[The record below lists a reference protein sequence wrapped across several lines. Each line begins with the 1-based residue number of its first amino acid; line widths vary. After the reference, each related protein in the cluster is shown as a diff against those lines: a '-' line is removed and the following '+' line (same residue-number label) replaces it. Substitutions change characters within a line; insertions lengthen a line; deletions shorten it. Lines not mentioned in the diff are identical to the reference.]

1 MRTNAQDALLGKVAR
16 LHYEHGLTHAEIG
29 ELLSLSRVK
38 VTRVLA
44 EARRTGVVEITVHS
58 DESPFA
64 DVESALARRFGLLS
78 AHVCPSFGL
87 GEERSPGSLGV
98 TGAAALAAVLPHAGR
113 IAVGLSTAV
122 AASVAHLRYTS
133 DEAVEVLPLA
143 GSRGGRSSDANPH
156 EVAGALARAIG
167 GTAYHLPAPLLATTP
182 EAAQTIR
189 GLEEVRAT
197 LEAAAAADALV
208 VGVGGTVRAAQALRR
223 SVTEAEFEA
232 LRDLGA
238 VGDVSA
244 RFFDA
249 DGAPVL
255 GAVDDRVIGLTLE
268 QMRRIPTRV
277 GIAGGAEKRLPLSTA
292 LRTGLVNV
300 VVTDIDSARAVL
312 TEPVATTATA

>member
-1 MRTNAQDALLGKVAR
+1 
-16 LHYEHGLTHAEIG
+16 
-29 ELLSLSRVK
+29 
-38 VTRVLA
+38 
-44 EARRTGVVEITVHS
+44 
-58 DESPFA
+58 
-64 DVESALARRFGLLS
+64 
-78 AHVCPSFGL
+78 
-87 GEERSPGSLGV
+87 
-98 TGAAALAAVLPHAGR
+98 
-113 IAVGLSTAV
+113 
-122 AASVAHLRYTS
+122 
-133 DEAVEVLPLA
+133 
-143 GSRGGRSSDANPH
+143 
-156 EVAGALARAIG
+156 
-167 GTAYHLPAPLLATTP
+167 
-182 EAAQTIR
+182 
-189 GLEEVRAT
+189 
-197 LEAAAAADALV
+197 
-208 VGVGGTVRAAQALRR
+208 
-223 SVTEAEFEA
+223 VTEAEFEA